1 MVDLKGRTLLPGFV
15 DPHGHVT
22 GGGMQAISA
31 NLLAPPMADRLR
43 GEMWLALGF
52 TCEASPIDRPSQV
65 A

>member
-1 MVDLKGRTLLPGFV
+1 VLADMIEGVV
-15 DPHGHVT
+15 V
-22 GGGMQAISA
+22 A
-31 NLLAPPMADRLR
+31 NQLTPPLADRLR